1 MKRIIVYILSLIGG
15 AFLFIALPYLCGV
28 SAPISVGLSV
38 LYGGLS
44 SELYRWLFE

>member
-15 AFLFIALPYLCGV
+15 AFLLIALPCLCG
-28 SAPISVGLSV
+28 ISTSILVGLSA

-44 SELYRWLFE
+44 RELYGWLFG